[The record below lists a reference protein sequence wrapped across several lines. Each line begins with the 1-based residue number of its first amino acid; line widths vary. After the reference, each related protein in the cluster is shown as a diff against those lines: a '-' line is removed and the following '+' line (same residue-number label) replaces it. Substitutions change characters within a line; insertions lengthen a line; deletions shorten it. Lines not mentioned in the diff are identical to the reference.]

1 MVCFLERAMISSP
14 AIGKKGYSR
23 LHQYHVFCRL
33 RLTLLLSRRAG
44 GRPAERGVR
53 GAARV
58 CMERVRAAARAR
70 TVTRR
75 PRSRTSTTVG
85 AIGIADG
92 RPAWALVGPPTP
104 PPPS

>member
-1 MVCFLERAMISSP
+1 MGCFLEREMISSP
-14 AIGKKGYSR
+14 VIGQKGYSR
-23 LHQYHVFCRL
+23 LHADHDFFRL

-58 CMERVRAAARAR
+58 CMDRVRAAARAR

-75 PRSRTSTTVG
+75 ARSRTASTVG